1 MTANPSASEP
11 GDNFEETHQEGRPL
25 DPPAGL
31 IAGLTHLVIHGR
43 IGRVRIGAIVGVAA
57 VAALIAAGYYVGSSN
72 GGAAGIQGPDGFRLS
87 AAATAGPV
95 AAPVA
100 MPINAGAQGKGI
112 TLAPIDGTSQTSGQT
127 TDQSLTTSA
136 LESPQIVKTGS
147 MVLEVGDIDQAV
159 AKAKASIEGLGG
171 SVSQT
176 SSAGGPDNPF
186 ASVTYRIPVDKW
198 DRALAGL
205 HDLGRLI
212 SEQTDSSDVTAQVI
226 DLDARL
232 DNLKTTETALQTIM
246 ARATVVTDVLA
257 VEQQLSQTE
266 GQIEQL
272 TAQRD
277 HLKNQAAMSTLGVT
291 FSLPGKTVTTEA
303 TQQWNIGGQVDE
315 AGAALVHIGQGL
327 ATIAV
332 WAVIVGLPVMI
343 ALILLLLVWRIARRV
358 ARRSRRNADAVA

>member
-11 GDNFEETHQEGRPL
+11 GDNFEETRQEGRPL

-57 VAALIAAGYYVGSSN
+57 VAALIAAGYYVGSPN
-72 GGAAGIQGPDGFRLS
+72 GGGGTGAQGPDGFRLS

-95 AAPVA
+95 A
-100 MPINAGAQGKGI
+100 MPINAGAQGKSI

-127 TDQSLTTSA
+127 TDQSLTASA
-136 LESPQIVKTGS
+136 LEAPQIVKTGS

-232 DNLKTTETALQTIM
+232 DNLKTTESALQAIM